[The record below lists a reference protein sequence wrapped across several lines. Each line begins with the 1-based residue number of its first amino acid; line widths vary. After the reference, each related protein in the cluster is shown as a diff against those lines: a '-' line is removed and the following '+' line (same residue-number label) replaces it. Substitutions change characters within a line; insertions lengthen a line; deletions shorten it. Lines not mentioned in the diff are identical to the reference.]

1 MSLQRRALPAAT
13 NSQRVTG
20 RIIDAN
26 KRRLYAK
33 KLIELPFPEFVV
45 FYNGTEDAPDHEELK
60 LSTAYKRPKNAK
72 GKPIKLELVVDVYN
86 INASAT
92 RMLRVC

>member
-1 MSLQRRALPAAT
+1 M
-13 NSQRVTG
+13 
-20 RIIDAN
+20 
-26 KRRLYAK
+26 
-33 KLIELPFPEFVV
+33 
-45 FYNGTEDAPDHEELK
+45 FYNGKEEAPDHEELR

-72 GKPIKLELVVDVYN
+72 GNKRIKLDLVVDVYN